1 MSKEL
6 SITGILLA
14 AGSSVRFNGNKLTTL
29 IAKDTP
35 MVLASLQP
43 LVETLSRVIVVI
55 PEDDKPLEQLLL
67 HSPAKTIIGHNTHLG
82 MGASLAQGIRAS
94 ADSDAWLVALAD
106 MPFIRSFT
114 LMALIQHLKAGAFIC
129 APEYQAQRGHPVGF
143 SKPLFPELVA
153 LNQDHG
159 ARHILHRHAH
169 RVTLINTNDPG
180 VVRDIDYQHQLAA
193 IKKEQNRV

>member
-6 SITGILLA
+6 NITGILLA

-55 PEDDKPLEQLLL
+55 SENNKSLEQLLI
-67 HSPAKTIIGHNTHLG
+67 HSPAKTIICHNAHLG

-143 SKPLFPELVA
+143 SKSLYSELVA
-153 LNQDHG
+153 LNQEHG
-159 ARHILHRHAH
+159 ARHIIHRHAN
-169 RVTLINTNDPG
+169 RVSLIETNDPG
-180 VVRDIDYQHQLAA
+180 VIRDIDYRHQLTS
-193 IKKEQNRV
+193 IRKEQSRV